1 MAAYDLIVLGG
12 GPGGYTAAIKAA
24 QKGLKTALIE
34 KEVVGGACLNWGCIP
49 TKTWLKSAKLYTQM
63 MHAEDYGITLDKKA
77 VSIDFSLFLKRKN
90 KIVKKLTGGVKFLL
104 KKNGVTVYDG
114 FGEIESPTSIKV
126 GSETHTAKNIMIAT
140 GATPF
145 LPPVPGLEDAYK
157 KGDVVTARE
166 LLDIESIPERLAI
179 VGGGVIGVE
188 FATVF
193 NALGSKVSIYEREAD
208 ILLTVDEEIRSAF
221 KKKLKSDG
229 IEIFTGANVAGFD
242 GATLT
247 VEMDGKKETVKAS
260 KALVS
265 VGMKPN
271 LKGTEKLGLKT
282 ERGAIVVDEL
292 LRTSVKN
299 VFAIGDVNGKMPLAH
314 VASAEGLVVVD
325 YILGIERP
333 MNYDQIPS
341 GIYTFP
347 EIAQVGLTEQALK
360 DKKVDYKVSTFPLSA
375 NGKAMAEGETVGMV
389 KMLAD
394 KKYGQIL
401 GVHIMA
407 QNATEMIS
415 EGVLMQT
422 LEALSEDVAH
432 AVHPHPTL
440 SEMMHEVA
448 HGLIDK
454 PISI

>member
-1 MAAYDLIVLGG
+1 MASYDLIVLGG

-34 KEVVGGACLNWGCIP
+34 KEEVGGACLNWGCIP

-63 MHAEDYGITLDKKA
+63 MHSEDYGITLDKKA
-77 VSIDFSLFLKRKN
+77 LAIDFSAFLKRKN

-114 FGEIESPTSIKV
+114 FGEIKSASSV
-126 GSETHTAKNIMIAT
+126 LVNGETHTTKHLMIAT

-145 LPPVPGLEDAYK
+145 LPPVPGLEAAYK

-166 LLDIESIPERLAI
+166 LLDIESIPESLAI

-188 FATVF
+188 FATIF
-193 NALGSKVSIYEREAD
+193 NALGSKVTIYEREDD
-208 ILLTVDEEIRSAF
+208 ILLTVDEELRSAF

-229 IEIFTGANVAGFD
+229 IEIFTKANVAGFE

-247 VEMDGKKETVKAS
+247 VEKDGKKETVKAS

-265 VGMKPN
+265 VGMRPN
-271 LKGTEKLGLKT
+271 LKGTEALNLKVDK
-282 ERGAIVVDEL
+282 GAIVVDDL

-299 VFAIGDVNGKMPLAH
+299 VYAIGDVNGIMPLAH

-325 YILGIERP
+325 HILGHDRP

-347 EIAQVGLTEQALK
+347 EIAQVGDTEQALK
-360 DKKVDYKVSTFPLSA
+360 AKKIDYKVSTFPLSA
-375 NGKAMAEGETVGMV
+375 NGKALAEGETVGML

-415 EGVLMQT
+415 EGVLMKT
-422 LEALSEDVAH
+422 LEALSEDIAH